1 MRTHKTMEIIILALF
16 LILEV
21 TFGAPLENGKHIFR
35 DPIAPGYVKFG
46 DMILPENFTMDG
58 RNAIPYDQF
67 RWPLGELPYVID
79 PSVSSY
85 TNLIS
90 QAFQEYHAKTCIRF
104 VPKQSSQRNYIRIF
118 AGQGCYSNVGMI
130 NQGEQPVSLG
140 QGCMI
145 KGTVVHELGHAIG
158 FFHEQNRSDRDENLV
173 IYWANIQTGME
184 SQFAKLAPNPNLLI
198 NPFDYSSVMLYGETA
213 FSMDG
218 RSNTML
224 SKAGSKLYEVY
235 DKPALVEIIGRF
247 LQEMVHGVPCDTLL
261 A

>member
-79 PSVSSY
+79 PSVS
-85 TNLIS
+85 
-90 QAFQEYHAKTCIRF
+90 FQEYHAKTCIRF

-173 IYWANIQTGME
+173 IYWANIQTGPRR
-184 SQFAKLAPNPNLLI
+184 ALR
-198 NPFDYSSVMLYGETA
+198 YSSRIKSDSDFVTSR
-213 FSMDG
+213 FSA
-218 RSNTML
+218 RFFLLHNLAS
-224 SKAGSKLYEVY
+224 
-235 DKPALVEIIGRF
+235 ALVQLSGGFSTPSLFRTQSRKFEKQRCF
-247 LQEMVHGVPCDTLL
+247 SYTLAFYSSL
-261 A
+261 KTP